1 MSSTLKLVYFVN
13 FGHFGQKRPP
23 PPAEFRGRQQCK
35 GRHQR
40 IKATAIVSTVG
51 IFAFCAKAA
60 TTATGRVPKKSI
72 YVCNLSAVR
81 QRTAERNSVIPVVKK
96 SAVGCRLAQT
106 WTLKPYFRTI
116 KLHLCI
122 DGQKITCG
130 AL

>member
-60 TTATGRVPKKSI
+60 TTATGRVPKKK
-72 YVCNLSAVR
+72 YLRLQFVGGATKNCR
-81 QRTAERNSVIPVVKK
+81 KK
-96 SAVGCRLAQT
+96 FSDTRGEKVSR
-106 WTLKPYFRTI
+106 RM
-116 KLHLCI
+116 
-122 DGQKITCG
+122 
-130 AL
+130 